1 MVNQKNDLDVI
12 TIGRSSVDLYGGQVG
27 GRLEDMTSFQKY
39 IGGSPTNISIGA
51 SRLGLRSAV
60 ITRVGDEHF
69 GRFITE
75 QLTRE
80 GVNTEGII
88 IDKERLS
95 ALAILGIR
103 DKEQFPLLFYRENCA
118 DMGLTKNEIDPDFIK
133 RSKCVVVTGTHFSSK
148 QVSEASFQAINYAK
162 NNNVLVGFDIDY
174 RPNLWSLGGHGDGES
189 RFEESKVVTSHVQ
202 KIISHC
208 DLIVGTEEE
217 WHIAGGT
224 QDTLKALRICREL
237 TQAIIVCKRGAMGC
251 TVFPDAIVNWDSGI
265 SVKVNKIEIF
275 NVLGAGDGF
284 MAGFLY
290 GWLNDQSLE
299 LCAKYANACGALA
312 VSRHGCA
319 PAYPSKIELDHY
331 LKNGSQHFSLRQDTF
346 LEQLHWSTN
355 RRKSFDNL
363 FTLAID
369 HRVQFKK
376 LAEENEKQKED
387 IAVFKSMAL
396 EACLE
401 AQKTEHENVG
411 ILLDEE
417 YAESSLHAASDH
429 DIWIGRPIEK
439 AGVFPLEL
447 TEEPDIGSR
456 LANWPVNHCVK
467 VLAPLRNDD
476 PKDIYE
482 HQVKLLSQLA
492 QACRLT
498 NHELLLE
505 IITKRND
512 KASSP
517 EQILSLMQKLYED
530 NIYPDW
536 WKLEPIENVEFWS
549 KANDIVQQFDP
560 YAQGIIVLGM
570 DAPSDKLASVF
581 DLCKNYKHVK
591 GFQTPLRVYNFYID
605 QKLKLIYLRAHPCPK
620 RLFLGHMA
628 VSYTHLTLPTICS
641 V

>member
-133 RSKCVVVTGTHFSSK
+133 RAKCVVVTGTHFSSK

-251 TVFPDAIVNWDSGI
+251 TVFPDAIINWDSGI

-290 GWLNDQSLE
+290 GWLNDQSFE

-319 PAYPSKIELDHY
+319 PAYPSKIELEHY

-401 AQKTEHENVG
+401 AQKIEQENVG

-512 KASSP
+512 KACSP

-591 GFQTPLRVYNFYID
+591 GFAVGRSIFFETARKWFGNKITNQQAKDEMFNKFTTLI
-605 QKLKLIYLRAHPCPK
+605 KLWK
-620 RLFLGHMA
+620 RKN
-628 VSYTHLTLPTICS
+628 
-641 V
+641 

>member
-133 RSKCVVVTGTHFSSK
+133 RSKCIVVTGTHFSSK

-162 NNNVLVGFDIDY
+162 KNNVLVGFDIDY

-237 TQAIIVCKRGAMGC
+237 TQAIMVCKRGAMGC
-251 TVFPDAIVNWDSGI
+251 TVFPDAIINWDSGI

-319 PAYPSKIELDHY
+319 PAYPSKIELEHY

-401 AQKTEHENVG
+401 AQKTERENVG

-549 KANDIVQQFDP
+549 KANNIVQQFDP

-581 DLCKNYKHVK
+581 DLCKNYKYVK
-591 GFQTPLRVYNFYID
+591 GFAVGRSIFFETARKWFGNKITNQQAKYEMFNKFTTLI
-605 QKLKLIYLRAHPCPK
+605 KLWK
-620 RLFLGHMA
+620 RKN
-628 VSYTHLTLPTICS
+628 
-641 V
+641 

>member
-148 QVSEASFQAINYAK
+148 QVSEASLQAINYAK

-251 TVFPDAIVNWDSGI
+251 TVFPDAIINWDSGI

-299 LCAKYANACGALA
+299 LCAKYANACGALT

-319 PAYPSKIELDHY
+319 PAYPSKIELEHY

-401 AQKTEHENVG
+401 AQKTEQENVG

-512 KASSP
+512 KACSP

-591 GFQTPLRVYNFYID
+591 GFAVGRSIFFETARKWFGNKITNQQAKDEMFNKFTTLI
-605 QKLKLIYLRAHPCPK
+605 KLWK
-620 RLFLGHMA
+620 RKN
-628 VSYTHLTLPTICS
+628 
-641 V
+641 

>member
-251 TVFPDAIVNWDSGI
+251 TVFPDAIINWDSGI

-299 LCAKYANACGALA
+299 LCAKYANACGALT

-319 PAYPSKIELDHY
+319 PAYPSKIELEHY

-346 LEQLHWSTN
+346 LEQLHWSSN

-401 AQKTEHENVG
+401 AQKTEQENVG

-512 KASSP
+512 KACSP

-591 GFQTPLRVYNFYID
+591 GFAVGRSIFFETARKWFGNKITNQQAKDEMFNKFTTLI
-605 QKLKLIYLRAHPCPK
+605 KLWK
-620 RLFLGHMA
+620 RKN
-628 VSYTHLTLPTICS
+628 
-641 V
+641 

>member
-202 KIISHC
+202 KIIRHC

-251 TVFPDAIVNWDSGI
+251 TVFPDAIINWDSGI

-290 GWLNDQSLE
+290 GWLNDQPLE
-299 LCAKYANACGALA
+299 LCANYANACGALA

-319 PAYPSKIELDHY
+319 PAYPSKIELEHY

-401 AQKTEHENVG
+401 AQKTEQENVG

-512 KASSP
+512 KACSP

-591 GFQTPLRVYNFYID
+591 GFAVGRSIFFETARKWFGNKITNQQAKDEMFNKFT
-605 QKLKLIYLRAHPCPK
+605 KLIKLWK
-620 RLFLGHMA
+620 RKN
-628 VSYTHLTLPTICS
+628 
-641 V
+641 

>member
-251 TVFPDAIVNWDSGI
+251 TVFPDAIINWDSGI

-299 LCAKYANACGALA
+299 LCAKYANACGALT

-319 PAYPSKIELDHY
+319 PAYPSKIELEHY

-512 KASSP
+512 KACSP

-549 KANDIVQQFDP
+549 KANNIIQQFDP

-591 GFQTPLRVYNFYID
+591 GFAVGRSIFFETARKWFGNKITNQQAKDEMFNKFTTLI
-605 QKLKLIYLRAHPCPK
+605 KLWK
-620 RLFLGHMA
+620 RKN
-628 VSYTHLTLPTICS
+628 
-641 V
+641 

>member
-88 IDKERLS
+88 IDKKRLS

-251 TVFPDAIVNWDSGI
+251 TVFPDAIINWDSGI

-290 GWLNDQSLE
+290 GWLNDQPLE
-299 LCAKYANACGALA
+299 LCANYANACGALA

-319 PAYPSKIELDHY
+319 PAYPSKIELEHY

-512 KASSP
+512 KACSP
-517 EQILSLMQKLYED
+517 EQILSLMQKLYEE

-570 DAPSDKLASVF
+570 DAASDKLASVF

-591 GFQTPLRVYNFYID
+591 GFAVGRSIFFETARKWFGNKITNQQAKDEMFNKFT
-605 QKLKLIYLRAHPCPK
+605 KLIKLWK
-620 RLFLGHMA
+620 RKN
-628 VSYTHLTLPTICS
+628 
-641 V
+641 

>member
-80 GVNTEGII
+80 GVNTQGII
-88 IDKERLS
+88 IDKERLT

-118 DMGLTKNEIDPDFIK
+118 DMGLTKNEINPDFIK

-148 QVSEASFQAINYAK
+148 QVSEASFEAIKHAK

-224 QDTLKALRICREL
+224 QDTLEALRVCREL

-290 GWLNDQSLE
+290 GWLNDQPLE
-299 LCAKYANACGALA
+299 LCANYANACGALA

-319 PAYPSKIELDHY
+319 PAYPSKIELEHY
-331 LKNGSQHFSLRQDTF
+331 LKNGSQHFSLRQDIY

-396 EACLE
+396 DACLE
-401 AQKTEHENVG
+401 VQKTEEENIG

-429 DIWIGRPIEK
+429 DMWIGRPIEK

-476 PKDIYE
+476 SKDIYE
-482 HQVKLLSQLA
+482 HHVKLLSQLA

-498 NHELLLE
+498 HHELLLE

-517 EQILSLMQKLYED
+517 EQILSLMQKLYEE

-581 DLCKNYKHVK
+581 DLCKNNKYVK
-591 GFQTPLRVYNFYID
+591 GFAVGRSIFFETARKWFGNKINNQQAKDEMFNNFTTLI
-605 QKLKLIYLRAHPCPK
+605 KLWK
-620 RLFLGHMA
+620 RKK
-628 VSYTHLTLPTICS
+628 
-641 V
+641 

>member
-133 RSKCVVVTGTHFSSK
+133 RAKCVVVTGTHFSSK

-202 KIISHC
+202 KIIRHC

-251 TVFPDAIVNWDSGI
+251 TVFPDAIINWASGI

-319 PAYPSKIELDHY
+319 PAYPSKIELEHY

-401 AQKTEHENVG
+401 AQKTEQENVG

-417 YAESSLHAASDH
+417 YAESSLHATSDH

-476 PKDIYE
+476 PKEIYE

-581 DLCKNYKHVK
+581 DLCKNYKYVK
-591 GFQTPLRVYNFYID
+591 GFAVGRSIFFETARKWFGNKITNQQAKYEMFNKFTTLI
-605 QKLKLIYLRAHPCPK
+605 KLWK
-620 RLFLGHMA
+620 RKN
-628 VSYTHLTLPTICS
+628 
-641 V
+641 

>member
-251 TVFPDAIVNWDSGI
+251 TVFPDAIINWDSGI

-299 LCAKYANACGALA
+299 LCAKYANACGALT

-319 PAYPSKIELDHY
+319 PAYPSKIELEHY

-512 KASSP
+512 KACSP

-549 KANDIVQQFDP
+549 KANNIIQQFYP

-591 GFQTPLRVYNFYID
+591 GFAVGRSIFFETARKWFGNKITNQQAKDEMFNKFTTLI
-605 QKLKLIYLRAHPCPK
+605 KLWK
-620 RLFLGHMA
+620 RKN
-628 VSYTHLTLPTICS
+628 
-641 V
+641 

>member
-88 IDKERLS
+88 IDKKRLS

-251 TVFPDAIVNWDSGI
+251 TVFPDAIINWDSGI

-319 PAYPSKIELDHY
+319 PAYPSKIELEHY

-401 AQKTEHENVG
+401 AQKTEQENVG

-512 KASSP
+512 KACSP
-517 EQILSLMQKLYED
+517 EQILSLMQKLYEE

-549 KANDIVQQFDP
+549 KANNIVQQFDP

-591 GFQTPLRVYNFYID
+591 GFAVGRSIFFETARKWFGNKITNQQAKDEMFNKFTTLI
-605 QKLKLIYLRAHPCPK
+605 KLWK
-620 RLFLGHMA
+620 RKN
-628 VSYTHLTLPTICS
+628 
-641 V
+641 

>member
-251 TVFPDAIVNWDSGI
+251 TVFPDAIINWDSGI

-299 LCAKYANACGALA
+299 LCANYANACGALA

-319 PAYPSKIELDHY
+319 PAYPSKIELEHY

-512 KASSP
+512 KACSP

-549 KANDIVQQFDP
+549 KANNIIQQFDP

-591 GFQTPLRVYNFYID
+591 GFAVGRSIFFETARKWFGNKITNQQAKDEMFNKFT
-605 QKLKLIYLRAHPCPK
+605 KLIKLWK
-620 RLFLGHMA
+620 RKN
-628 VSYTHLTLPTICS
+628 
-641 V
+641 

>member
-88 IDKERLS
+88 IDKNRLS

-251 TVFPDAIVNWDSGI
+251 TVFPDAIINWDSGI

-319 PAYPSKIELDHY
+319 PAYPSKIELEHY

-401 AQKTEHENVG
+401 AQKTEQENVG

-447 TEEPDIGSR
+447 
-456 LANWPVNHCVK
+456 
-467 VLAPLRNDD
+467 
-476 PKDIYE
+476 
-482 HQVKLLSQLA
+482 
-492 QACRLT
+492 
-498 NHELLLE
+498 
-505 IITKRND
+505 
-512 KASSP
+512 
-517 EQILSLMQKLYED
+517 SL
-530 NIYPDW
+530 IH
-536 WKLEPIENVEFWS
+536 I
-549 KANDIVQQFDP
+549 
-560 YAQGIIVLGM
+560 
-570 DAPSDKLASVF
+570 
-581 DLCKNYKHVK
+581 
-591 GFQTPLRVYNFYID
+591 
-605 QKLKLIYLRAHPCPK
+605 
-620 RLFLGHMA
+620 
-628 VSYTHLTLPTICS
+628 
-641 V
+641 

>member
-60 ITRVGDEHF
+60 ITRVGNEHF

-251 TVFPDAIVNWDSGI
+251 TVFPDAIINWDSGI

-290 GWLNDQSLE
+290 GWLNDQSFE

-319 PAYPSKIELDHY
+319 PAYPSKIELEHY

-401 AQKTEHENVG
+401 AQKTEQENVG

-482 HQVKLLSQLA
+482 HQVKLLSRLA

-570 DAPSDKLASVF
+570 DAPPDKLASVF

-591 GFQTPLRVYNFYID
+591 GFAVGRSIFFETARKWFGNKITNQQAKDEMFNKFTTLI
-605 QKLKLIYLRAHPCPK
+605 KLWK
-620 RLFLGHMA
+620 RKN
-628 VSYTHLTLPTICS
+628 
-641 V
+641 

>member
-88 IDKERLS
+88 IDKKRLS

-251 TVFPDAIVNWDSGI
+251 TVFPDAIINWDSGI

-299 LCAKYANACGALA
+299 LCAKYANACGPLA

-319 PAYPSKIELDHY
+319 PAYPSKIELEHY

-517 EQILSLMQKLYED
+517 EQILSLMQKLYEE

-549 KANDIVQQFDP
+549 KANNIIQQFDP

-591 GFQTPLRVYNFYID
+591 GFAVGRSIFFETARKWFGNKITNQQAKDEMFNKFT
-605 QKLKLIYLRAHPCPK
+605 KLIKLWK
-620 RLFLGHMA
+620 RKN
-628 VSYTHLTLPTICS
+628 
-641 V
+641 

>member
-118 DMGLTKNEIDPDFIK
+118 DMGLTKNEIDQDFIK

-224 QDTLKALRICREL
+224 QDTLKALRVCREL

-251 TVFPDAIVNWDSGI
+251 TVFPDAIINWDSGI

-299 LCAKYANACGALA
+299 LSAKYANACGALA

-319 PAYPSKIELDHY
+319 PAYPSKIELEHY

-396 EACLE
+396 DACLE
-401 AQKTEHENVG
+401 VQKTEHENVG

-512 KASSP
+512 KACSP

-591 GFQTPLRVYNFYID
+591 GFAVGRSIFFETARKWFGNKITNQQAKDEMFKKFTTLI
-605 QKLKLIYLRAHPCPK
+605 KLWK
-620 RLFLGHMA
+620 RKN
-628 VSYTHLTLPTICS
+628 
-641 V
+641 

>member
-148 QVSEASFQAINYAK
+148 QVSEASFEAIKHAK

-202 KIISHC
+202 KIINHC

-224 QDTLKALRICREL
+224 QDTLDALRVCREL

-290 GWLNDQSLE
+290 GWLNDQPLE
-299 LCAKYANACGALA
+299 LCANYANACGALA

-319 PAYPSKIELDHY
+319 PAYPSKIELEHY
-331 LKNGSQHFSLRQDTF
+331 LKNGSKHFSLRRDTF

-363 FTLAID
+363 FTFAID

-376 LAEENEKQKED
+376 LAEENRKQKED
-387 IAVFKSMAL
+387 ISVFKSIAL

-401 AQKTEHENVG
+401 SKKTEQENVG

-429 DIWIGRPIEK
+429 DMWIGRPIEK

-512 KASSP
+512 KACSP

-549 KANDIVQQFDP
+549 KANNIIQQFDP

-591 GFQTPLRVYNFYID
+591 GFAVGRSIFFETARKWFGNEINNQQVKDEIFNKFTTLI
-605 QKLKLIYLRAHPCPK
+605 KLWK
-620 RLFLGHMA
+620 RKN
-628 VSYTHLTLPTICS
+628 
-641 V
+641 